1 MLSGVFAPTEEQAAL
16 CAAISR
22 VGAELND
29 GLAERDAAGSF
40 SRDGWRR
47 CGAAGIQGLP
57 VPAEYGGSGRDLVT
71 TMWAMMAL
79 GKACRDNG
87 LVFGMGAQMWS
98 VQLPI
103 LRFGNE
109 AQKHRYLPGMCR
121 GELIGA
127 HAITEPEAGS
137 DAMALTTS
145 AVRDGDHYV
154 LNGTKMLITNA
165 PVADV
170 VLCFA
175 TVNPAMKAAG
185 VTGFLIDRDT
195 PGLQLS
201 EAIPKMSLRTA
212 QMGRIVLEHCIVPLS
227 ARLGGEGAGT
237 LIFNAGMEWER
248 ICIFA
253 AHLGAMEWLLE
264 RTIAHAKKRKQFGIA
279 ISKQAPV
286 ADKIVDMK
294 VAIEAGRLLLCKAA
308 EIKGAGGNAMLEAAM
323 AKLFVSE
330 AHVRQA
336 LDAVQVHGGYG
347 VLKEWEVER
356 ELRDA
361 IPGTLYSG
369 TSEIQRKII
378 ARLLGL

>member
-1 MLSGVFAPTEEQAAL
+1 
-16 CAAISR
+16 
-22 VGAELND
+22 
-29 GLAERDAAGSF
+29 
-40 SRDGWRR
+40 
-47 CGAAGIQGLP
+47 
-57 VPAEYGGSGRDLVT
+57 
-71 TMWAMMAL
+71 
-79 GKACRDNG
+79 
-87 LVFGMGAQMWS
+87 MWS
-98 VQLPI
+98 VQLPL
-103 LRFGNE
+103 LRFGSE
-109 AQKHRYLPGMCR
+109 AQKQRYLPGMCR

-137 DAMALTTS
+137 DAMALTTR
-145 AVRDGDHYV
+145 AVRDGDYYV
-154 LNGTKMLITNA
+154 LNGTKTLITNA

-170 VLCFA
+170 VLCFG
-175 TVNPAMKAAG
+175 TVNPAMKAAA
-185 VTGFLIDRDT
+185 VTGFLLDRGT
-195 PGLQLS
+195 SGLELS
-201 EAIPKMSLRTA
+201 APIAKMSLRTA
-212 QMGRIVLEHCIVPLS
+212 QMGQVLLRDCRVPVS

-264 RTIAHAKKRKQFGIA
+264 QTIAYAKKRKQFGIPIA
-279 ISKQAPV
+279 QHAPV
-286 ADKIVDMK
+286 ADKIVNMK
-294 VAIEAGRLLLCKAA
+294 VSIEAGRLLLCKAA
-308 EIKGAGGNAMLEAAM
+308 ATKAAGGNAILDAAM

-347 VLKEWEVER
+347 VLKDWEVER

-369 TSEIQRKII
+369 TSEMQRKII